1 MIVILIPTM
10 VNLREARKEFIE
22 YLEDENR
29 AEATVLAYGTD
40 IRQLIEFVEDNDG
53 KENPKELIYDD
64 LTGYLD
70 DLREQDYT
78 KKSISRKI
86 NSIRTFFDFL
96 QQKGYVSSDPSE
108 KLTHPKIEPK
118 PPNILSET
126 EYRALR
132 DACRNDERMYAIVEL
147 LLQTGIRIGEL
158 REIRLEDVHFT
169 ENGKGTLHIRPS
181 HRKQARDI
189 PLNQRAQQAIK
200 DYLEVRPEANTDIL
214 FVTRP
219 GNPYLIR
226 NIRAA
231 MKRYFKKAGMPDA
244 TVNDLRHTF
253 VAHQLKNGTDVT
265 YISKIVGHKR
275 LTSTEK
281 YLQYIERPEEE
292 TQELEEL

>member
-1 MIVILIPTM
+1 MA
-10 VNLREARKEFIE
+10 NLESTRQEFID
-22 YLEDENR
+22 YLDDENK
-29 AEATVLAYGTD
+29 ADATILAYGTD
-40 IRQLIEFVEDNDG
+40 IRQLVDYAKEQG
-53 KENPKELIYDD
+53 KSEAEELTYDD

-70 DLREQDYT
+70 TLREEDYT

-86 NSIRTFFDFL
+86 NSIRTFFRFL
-96 QQKGYVSSDPSE
+96 QDEGYVTQDPSE
-108 KLTHPKIEPK
+108 KLSHPKIEPQ

-132 DACRNDERMYAIVEL
+132 DACRGDKRMYAIVEL

-158 REIRLEDVHFT
+158 REIRIQDVHFS
-169 ENGKGTLHIRPS
+169 EDDDGLLHIRAS
-181 HRKQARDI
+181 HRKPARDI

-200 DYLEVRPEANTDIL
+200 DYLEVRPEADTDIL

-231 MKRYFKKAGMPDA
+231 MKRYFRKAGLPNS

-253 VAHQLKNGTDVT
+253 AAHQLKEGADVS
-265 YISKIVGHKR
+265 YISKMLGHKR

-292 TQELEEL
+292 NHDLEEL

>member
-1 MIVILIPTM
+1 MT
-10 VNLREARKEFIE
+10 NLREARKEFVN
-22 YLEDENR
+22 YLEKENK
-29 AEATVLAYGTD
+29 ADATILAYGTD
-40 IRQLIEFVEDNDG
+40 IRQLIEYAEEEAGKDQPEELTYDN
-53 KENPKELIYDD
+53 

-70 DLREQDYT
+70 ELRDQDYT

-86 NSIRTFFDFL
+86 NSIRTFFRFL
-96 QQKGYVSSDPSE
+96 QEKGYISQDPSD

-132 DACRNDERMYAIVEL
+132 DACQGDKRMYAIVEL

-158 REIRLEDVHFT
+158 RKIRLQDVEFAED
-169 ENGKGTLHIRPS
+169 NGKGVLHIRPS
-181 HRKQARDI
+181 HRKPTRDI
-189 PLNQRAQQAIK
+189 PLNQRAQKAIK
-200 DYLEVRPEANTDIL
+200 EYLEVRPEANTDIL

-231 MKRYFKKAGMPDA
+231 MKRYFKKAGLPDA

-253 VAHQLKNGTDVT
+253 IAHQLKQGADVS

-292 TQELEEL
+292 NNELEEL